1 MSRGGTQKSAAGVGK
16 RKSRAERGTA
26 SLLVE
31 AATQEFEEHGFD
43 GTDSNKI
50 ARRAGFSP
58 QTFYRWFPDKTA
70 IFVAVYQAW
79 VRAEYQHLDALREQN
94 APDGKLI
101 DSVIAHHRTHR
112 IFRRSLRQ
120 LTVTDDRVRQARAE
134 SRLAQ
139 IEYIK
144 DRCRPARR
152 STAEVAIF
160 VFQCERLYDAVADGE
175 LADLGVSEDSVRAH
189 LEQLFKWMR
198 RRE

>member
-1 MSRGGTQKSAAGVGK
+1 MVTK
-16 RKSRAERGTA
+16 RKSRAERDTS

-31 AATQEFEEHGFD
+31 AATQEFEEYGFD

-79 VRAEYQHLDALREQN
+79 VREEYRHLDTLREQN
-94 APDGKLI
+94 APDSKLI
-101 DSVIAHHRTHR
+101 DAVIAHHRAHR

-144 DRCRPARR
+144 HRCRPARR
-152 STAEVAIF
+152 STADAALFI
-160 VFQCERLYDAVADGE
+160 FQCERLYDALADGE

-189 LEQLFKWMR
+189 LEQLYKWMR